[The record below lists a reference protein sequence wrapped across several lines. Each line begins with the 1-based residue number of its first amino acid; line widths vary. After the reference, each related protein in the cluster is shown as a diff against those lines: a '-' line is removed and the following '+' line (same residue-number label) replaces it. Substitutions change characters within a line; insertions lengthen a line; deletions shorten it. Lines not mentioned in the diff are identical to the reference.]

1 MAHQQQQR
9 ALRRLL
15 EDLEQRIG
23 AGAVKLVDRID
34 NGDPPSSLPGRR
46 AEERYRAAHVL
57 DGNLLAQHAFVVGRA
72 LEDEKIAVRLRRH
85 PAGHRMI
92 RIDRE
97 RRCSVDCRCCRVRM
111 REHKARQAIRERR
124 LADAL
129 LADEHEG
136 VRHPSAAIGSKER
149 GLGAGMAEE
158 LVGQARRFCFV
169 GRRAL
174 LRSRGRIR
182 EAERCGRR
190 VEACTH
196 RLPDVLGHHLLRRS
210 GIDDHAAIRLG
221 CREHQIGVA
230 QPVVKVDR
238 LRFETI
244 RAGATAPARCA
255 LQPKLGGHVEHK
267 GQVRAVDR
275 QRRPVQAP

>member
-34 NGDPPSSLPGRR
+34 NGDPPSSLPGRC

-57 DGNLLAQHAFVVGRA
+57 DGNLLAQDAFVVGRA

-111 REHKARQAIRERR
+111 RERKARQAIGERR

-129 LADEHEG
+129 LADQHEG

-158 LVGQARRFCFV
+158 LVGQARRGYFV
-169 GRRAL
+169 EVLLGFAHEAASAKLSGAKAGCRRELTACQMRFATIFLGAL
-174 LRSRGRIR
+174 ASTI
-182 EAERCGRR
+182 
-190 VEACTH
+190 TQ
-196 RLPDVLGHHLLRRS
+196 RS
-210 GIDDHAAIRLG
+210 GSAAASMR
-221 CREHQIGVA
+221 
-230 QPVVKVDR
+230 
-238 LRFETI
+238 
-244 RAGATAPARCA
+244 
-255 LQPKLGGHVEHK
+255 
-267 GQVRAVDR
+267 
-275 QRRPVQAP
+275 